1 VNLSTKETTKVSL
14 LDILENTPETIE
26 VPDIGKVSVKCPT
39 AKDKLEAKREAL
51 KIAAGLSEED
61 ILMEQTRI
69 LAIKMIVDPV
79 ISLDDYLKS
88 NDNKVT
94 AILDS
99 VHMWYNLKLKALNAK
114 RQEQIR
120 SFLEQMK
127 ET

>member
-1 VNLSTKETTKVSL
+1 MNLSTKETTKISL
-14 LDILENTPETIE
+14 LDILENTPEIIE
-26 VPDIGKVSVKCPT
+26 VPDIGKVTAKCPT
-39 AKDKLEAKREAL
+39 ARDKLEAKREAM
-51 KIAAGLSEED
+51 KVAAGLDDED

-79 ISLDDYLKS
+79 ITIEDYLKS
-88 NDNKVT
+88 NDNKIT

-99 VHMWYNLKLKALNAK
+99 VHMWYNLKLKGLNAK
-114 RQEQIR
+114 RQEQIK